1 MNILIT
7 GGAGFIGANLI
18 KNLLETTDHSVINI
32 DKLSYSFNLKL
43 FDDLDEKKLRRY
55 TFFKVDLCDF
65 DYLSEVISS
74 SNPDCIMHLAAESH
88 VDKSIDDPSIF
99 VDSNIV
105 GTKNLLEAAFNFYKG
120 LRYLDSFNLKYI
132 QVVPI
137 PDDGIG
143 KAINDKFMLKSIP
156 SFSWRDRIIVRMKS
170 ESGIEF
176 DNYKRGKKI
185 HDVLSLIYNNEEVDI
200 GIEKAQEKNIISID
214 EIKSIKKMVE
224 KLMSNKEIKDF
235 FNPHY
240 KSYNEVEIL
249 DRNGDVFRLDR
260 IVQTNDNSLHIL
272 DYKTGEI
279 DKKYNDQVKNYK
291 TILSEIFPKNIH
303 GYIIYVDLNKIVS
316 I

>member
-1 MNILIT
+1 MTRPKYSLFINAENTNGKLKNVSDIL
-7 GGAGFIGANLI
+7 A
-18 KNLLETTDHSVINI
+18 
-32 DKLSYSFNLKL
+32 
-43 FDDLDEKKLRRY
+43 
-55 TFFKVDLCDF
+55 
-65 DYLSEVISS
+65 
-74 SNPDCIMHLAAESH
+74 
-88 VDKSIDDPSIF
+88 KSIELSTNKKIYKRGQISKNPS
-99 VDSNIV
+99 
-105 GTKNLLEAAFNFYKG
+105 
-120 LRYLDSFNLKYI
+120 
-132 QVVPI
+132 
-137 PDDGIG
+137 

-156 SFSWRDRIIVRMKS
+156 SFSWRDRIMVRVTS

-185 HDVLSLIYNNEEVDI
+185 HDVLSLIYNNEEVNI

-214 EIKSIKKMVE
+214 EINSIKKMVE

-249 DRNGDVFRLDR
+249 DRNGDVFRIDR

-272 DYKTGEI
+272 DYKTGKI